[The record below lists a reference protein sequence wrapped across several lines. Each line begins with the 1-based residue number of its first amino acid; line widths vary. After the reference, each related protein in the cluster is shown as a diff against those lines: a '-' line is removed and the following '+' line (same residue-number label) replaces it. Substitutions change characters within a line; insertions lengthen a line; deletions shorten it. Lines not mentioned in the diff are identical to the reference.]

1 MKIIKTTTKTYE
13 IYDCAKWEMSVG
25 ETIVRRE
32 KVGMKTRGY
41 DKCFACGYKFQADDF
56 PYLGLIRNHSNEFI
70 CTDCARRVKI
80 MNIFQTNNNKSNH

>member
-1 MKIIKTTTKTYE
+1 MKITKTTIKTYE
-13 IYDCAKWEMSVG
+13 IYDCAKWEMSIG

-41 DKCFACGYKFQADDF
+41 DKCFACGHKFKSDDF

-70 CTDCARRVKI
+70 CTDCARKVNPERI
-80 MNIFQTNNNKSNH
+80 EE